1 MTLVEPLSGLRKRIV
16 ISSAAVAVGAVIL
29 WLLYTRVI
37 NVLIRFYRDVKDDE
51 QAKLIFT
58 SPVEGFTVRLNVAA
72 YGGLILALPVVL
84 WQVWAFITPGLYPKE
99 RRYALPF
106 VFASMV
112 LFVAGGAVALYTFP
126 QALRFLFGVGGTGL
140 EPLITA
146 DKYLKLVVLMIV
158 AFGAAFEFPVLLVF
172 LQLANMVSS
181 RKLVQWWRYAVVVV
195 FVIAAV
201 ITPSQDPISLLAMA
215 GPMIVFYFGAAGI
228 GRLLKR

>member
-1 MTLVEPLSGLRKRIV
+1 MTLVEHLSELRRRIV
-16 ISSAAVAVGAVIL
+16 ISAAAVAVGAVIM
-29 WLLYTRVI
+29 WLLYNRVI
-37 NVLIRFYRDVKDDE
+37 HFLIKYYRDVKGDP

-58 SPVEGFTVRLNVAA
+58 SPVEGFTVRLNVAG
-72 YGGLILALPVVL
+72 YGGLILALPIVL
-84 WQVWAFITPGLYPKE
+84 WQLWAFITPGLHPRE

-112 LFVAGGAVALYTFP
+112 LFVFGGFVALYTFP
-126 QALRFLFGVGGTGL
+126 QALKFLFGVGGTGL

-146 DKYLKLVVLMIV
+146 DKYLKLVVLMVV
-158 AFGAAFEFPVLLVF
+158 AFGVAFEFPVLLVF

-181 RKLVQWWRYAVVVV
+181 RRLIQWWRYAIVVV

-201 ITPSQDPISLLAMA
+201 ITPSQDPISLVAMA
-215 GPMIVFYFGAAGI
+215 GPMIVFYFAAAGV